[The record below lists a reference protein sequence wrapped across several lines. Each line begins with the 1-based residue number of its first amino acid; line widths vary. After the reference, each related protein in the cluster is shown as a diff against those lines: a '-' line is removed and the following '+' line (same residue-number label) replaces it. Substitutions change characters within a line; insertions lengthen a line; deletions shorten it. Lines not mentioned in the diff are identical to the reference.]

1 MGIQI
6 QLTEELRNLH
16 PKNFLNY
23 IIHKTQGNA
32 YRFLSSLDETETMMI
47 ATTDAME
54 TFKNVLNRLIQEFI
68 GKQIE
73 DKTSQEDFQL
83 ESLWH
88 LTNLRICNMCYLDPF
103 ICEYSEHYYN
113 LDFTRKKIALD
124 MFYQKLPSLVSQS
137 VIKDFQEA
145 LQQNKIA
152 DTLGARISILK
163 AWMQKK
169 CLEQKTTQDARI
181 DLCCDTLS
189 NKVNQYGCK
198 DNKKQKYKKKIW
210 KKQTY
215 KPKYKQYYKQ
225 GERKYFRDRKQYKK
239 KYQSNTNY
247 CPSNK
252 KDCKCWI
259 CQEDGHKAYECPK
272 KTKKEKET
280 NLLKIA
286 YDLEYEPIED
296 SGIDSD
302 IDIYAYTTDTDSDS
316 DK

>member
-1 MGIQI
+1 MKTLQEKVDTLTKLFAALKIPSEIQENSTKIENNNDAEIIYDFSSDDENPYSNPYKESQNNFGFKRKQSYAEDDYQSQYIYGPPSLEENFLYRQGMVKNKQNKWEKIPPQYIPKYLLFQKIQIFFLMRIQI

-54 TFKNVLNRLIQEFI
+54 TFKNILNRLIQEFI

-124 MFYQKLPSLVSQS
+124 MFLSKITIISKLQC
-137 VIKDFQEA
+137 
-145 LQQNKIA
+145 NK
-152 DTLGARISILK
+152 RFPRSI
-163 AWMQKK
+163 
-169 CLEQKTTQDARI
+169 TT
-181 DLCCDTLS
+181 
-189 NKVNQYGCK
+189 K
-198 DNKKQKYKKKIW
+198 
-210 KKQTY
+210 
-215 KPKYKQYYKQ
+215 
-225 GERKYFRDRKQYKK
+225 
-239 KYQSNTNY
+239 
-247 CPSNK
+247 
-252 KDCKCWI
+252 
-259 CQEDGHKAYECPK
+259 
-272 KTKKEKET
+272 
-280 NLLKIA
+280 
-286 YDLEYEPIED
+286 
-296 SGIDSD
+296 
-302 IDIYAYTTDTDSDS
+302 
-316 DK
+316 